1 MVVRRDEAAKTL
13 SDGNYL
19 ARQRGFEAREH
30 PVWTHTAST
39 QCVGKASQLSVT
51 KRAARL
57 ALATSGVTQHILRTV
72 R

>member
-19 ARQRGFEAREH
+19 GARGDSKPRTS
-30 PVWTHTAST
+30 VWTHTAST